1 MYVPEELKVNKF
13 EDVHLP
19 DNKSLFGRFG
29 VVNVG
34 SSMFTG
40 DEVAHVEQNKIE
52 ELESYRRYAEAMAE
66 EARAKQSD
74 NPDA

>member
-1 MYVPEELKVNKF
+1 MYVPEELKVNRF
-13 EDVHLP
+13 VDVHLP

-40 DEVAHVEQNKIE
+40 DEVAHVEQNKVD
-52 ELESYRRYAEAMAE
+52 ELATYQRYAEQMAR
-66 EARAKQSD
+66 EAEAGSD
-74 NPDA
+74 DS